1 MTAYHVLF
9 PDRPGDSMAVDGDDL
24 TLTTNGSWALIT
36 DTNGIAL
43 AIAAGPGITIQ
54 RIDPDDT
61 GQTTED
67 GPAPEG

>member
-24 TLTTNGSWALIT
+24 TLTTDGAWALLT
-36 DTNGIAL
+36 DSHGIAL
-43 AIAAGPGITIQ
+43 AIAASPGLTIQ
-54 RIDPDDT
+54 RIDTDPA
-61 GQTTED
+61 GETTND